1 LILKSDSYVV
11 ESNIHFPTDIGLAWD
26 SARKCNDVI
35 CLLQRSLER
44 KLEGW
49 RNHNVWRKKSKN
61 KYKVVSDIHSRRG
74 GNYES
79 RMRKSVED
87 MLDYYRKYSNKIK
100 NTLEELKGESLSLIS
115 EALCAQLKNYH
126 NYLDLFIDQMDRR
139 LLKGE
144 KIPHNEKVFS
154 IFEPHA
160 EWIKKGKSNNRVE
173 LGHNVLIT
181 TDQYHFIVDH
191 KVMVNQR
198 DNAQPFTLME
208 RLKENYP
215 IHEYIYESLSFDR
228 GFYSWLAKVSLSK
241 EVAILVLPKKGKKTK
256 AETEEESRK
265 DYRQL
270 RNRHSAVESNIN
282 ELEQGGVNKVPDKGL
297 EGFKKYVA
305 LGVLA
310 NNIKRL
316 GKYLKE
322 QRA

>member
-1 LILKSDSYVV
+1 MILKSDSYVV
-11 ESNIHFPTDIGLAWD
+11 ESNIHFPTDISLAWD

-35 CLLQRSLER
+35 CLLQGSLER

-49 RNHNVWRKKSKN
+49 RNHNLWRKTSKN
-61 KYKVVSDIHSRRG
+61 KYKNLSDIHSRKG

-79 RMRKSVED
+79 RLRKSAKD
-87 MLDYYRKYSNKIK
+87 MLAYYGKYSNKIR
-100 NTLEELKGESLSLIS
+100 NTLEELKGKSLSLIS
-115 EALCAQLKNYH
+115 EAHCTQLKQYH
-126 NYLDLFIDQMDRR
+126 NYLELFIDQIDRR

-144 KIPHNEKVFS
+144 KIPHSEKVFS
-154 IFEPHA
+154 IFEPHT

-173 LGHNVLIT
+173 LGHNVLVT

-191 KVMVNQR
+191 KVMINER
-198 DNAQPFTLME
+198 DNAQPFSLME

-215 IHEYIYESLSFDR
+215 IHDYIYQSLSFDR
-228 GFYSWLAKVSLSK
+228 GFYSKLVKIALSK
-241 EVAILVLPKKGKKTK
+241 EVDILVLPKKGKKTK

-265 DYRQL
+265 EYRQL

-322 QRA
+322 KRA